1 MKFRIYKKLSNVGLW
16 TISTRWWQ
24 NLTVG
29 EAIVL
34 MHKAFDVEQYISHPS
49 DWFRGPGQ
57 T

>member
-29 EAIVL
+29 EAIV
-34 MHKAFDVEQYISHPS
+34 AIVGRIAP
-49 DWFRGPGQ
+49 FRALFLRATGA
-57 T
+57 